1 MKSKLAHIIS
11 QINKFDYRQ
20 IKLAFFI
27 LMLAMSFLQR
37 APYDGGGG
45 PI

>member
-1 MKSKLAHIIS
+1 MKSKLAQIVS

-20 IKLAFFI
+20 IKLAFFVLI
-27 LMLAMSFLQR
+27 LAVSFLQLT
-37 APYDGGGG
+37 PYDGGGG